1 MRQSRKV
8 LGAARRTIAASLCAA
23 AAISIAG
30 VALAQSPYPTRPIK
44 LIAPFPPGGSSD
56 ILCRLLAQKLTE
68 GFGQTVVVEN
78 RPGASGAIGFEA
90 AAKAPSDGYT
100 IIIGS
105 SSTLA
110 TNPHLFKKLPY
121 DPINDFAPV
130 SLVAT
135 SPQVLVVHPS
145 VKANTVAELIALAKA
160 APGTLNF
167 GSGGKG
173 IQSHISGEMFKT
185 AANIDIVH
193 VPYKGGGQA
202 VADLVTGQIQMVFAD
217 MVPAIPH
224 IRSGRLRALAVT
236 GETRSQAVP
245 DIPTMIEAGV
255 KDYRAELW
263 WAILAPRG
271 TSADIVRRLN
281 GELGRIMRN
290 PDVQAKYTELGV
302 ATVHGTPAQVS
313 EFIKARSVEVG
324 RILKAVGIEP
334 E

>member
-1 MRQSRKV
+1 MSRSNFSSGARQAV
-8 LGAARRTIAASLCAA
+8 FGGIALAA
-23 AAISIAG
+23 ALIATSEP
-30 VALAQSPYPTRPIK
+30 AFAQSAYPSRPIR

-56 ILCRLLAQKLTE
+56 VLCRLLAQKLTE

-90 AAKAPSDGYT
+90 AAKAPNDGYT
-100 IIIGS
+100 IVIGS

-145 VKANTVAELIALAKA
+145 VKAANVAELIALAKA

-173 IQSHISGEMFKT
+173 IQSHISGEMFKS
-185 AANIDIVH
+185 AAGVDIVH

-224 IRSGRLRALAVT
+224 IRSGRLRPLAVT
-236 GETRSQAVP
+236 GAVRSPAVP
-245 DIPTMIEAGV
+245 DVPTMIESGV

-263 WAILAPRG
+263 WAILAPKG
-271 TSADIVRRLN
+271 TAADVVGRLN
-281 GELGRIMRN
+281 AELGRIMKN
-290 PDVQAKYTELGV
+290 PDAQAKYTELGV
-302 ATVHGTPAQVS
+302 ATIHGTPAQVS
-313 EFIKARSVEVG
+313 EFIKARSAEVG
-324 RILKAVGIEP
+324 RILKSVGIEP

>member
-1 MRQSRKV
+1 MTM
-8 LGAARRTIAASLCAA
+8 LH
-23 AAISIAG
+23 AILLPVIAG
-30 VALAQSPYPTRPIK
+30 VAMAVSVAAAAQSAYPSRPIK

-56 ILCRLLAQKLTE
+56 VLCRLLAQKLTE

-90 AAKAPSDGYT
+90 AAKAPNDGYT
-100 IIIGS
+100 IVIGS

-135 SPQVLVVHPS
+135 SPQVLIVHPS

-160 APGTLNF
+160 APGKLNL

-173 IQSHISGEMFKT
+173 IQSHISGEMFKS
-185 AANIDIVH
+185 AVGVDIVH

-236 GETRSQAVP
+236 SETRSPAIP
-245 DIPTMIEAGV
+245 EIPTMIEAGV

-271 TSADIVRRLN
+271 TSAEVVARLN
-281 GELGRIMRN
+281 AELGRIMKI
-290 PDVQAKYTELGV
+290 PDVQAKYQELGV
-302 ATVHGTPAQVS
+302 ATIHGTPAQVS
-313 EFIKARSVEVG
+313 EFIKARSIEVG
-324 RILKAVGIEP
+324 RILRAVGIEP

>member
-1 MRQSRKV
+1 MTM
-8 LGAARRTIAASLCAA
+8 LH
-23 AAISIAG
+23 AILLPVIAG
-30 VALAQSPYPTRPIK
+30 VAMAVSVAAAAQSAYPSRPIK

-56 ILCRLLAQKLTE
+56 VLCRLLAQKLTE

-90 AAKAPSDGYT
+90 AAKAPNDGYT
-100 IIIGS
+100 IVIGS

-135 SPQVLVVHPS
+135 SPQVLIVHPS

-160 APGTLNF
+160 SPGKLNF

-173 IQSHISGEMFKT
+173 IQSHISGEMFKS
-185 AANIDIVH
+185 AVGVDIVH

-236 GETRSQAVP
+236 SETRSPAIP
-245 DIPTMIEAGV
+245 EIPTMIEAGV

-271 TSADIVRRLN
+271 TSAEVVARLN
-281 GELGRIMRN
+281 AELGRIMKI
-290 PDVQAKYTELGV
+290 PDVQAKYQELGV
-302 ATVHGTPAQVS
+302 ATIHGTPAQVS
-313 EFIKARSVEVG
+313 EFIKARSIEVG
-324 RILKAVGIEP
+324 RILRAVGIEP

>member
-1 MRQSRKV
+1 MPNR
-8 LGAARRTIAASLCAA
+8 IACLRPMLLPRLVIASFL
-23 AAISIAG
+23 
-30 VALAQSPYPTRPIK
+30 VAMNATAFAQSSYPSRPIK

-56 ILCRLLAQKLTE
+56 VLCRLLAQKLTE

-90 AAKAPSDGYT
+90 AAKAPNDGYT
-100 IIIGS
+100 IVIGS

-145 VKANTVAELIALAKA
+145 VKAANVAELIALAKA
-160 APGTLNF
+160 APGKLNF

-173 IQSHISGEMFKT
+173 IQSHISGEMFKS
-185 AANIDIVH
+185 AVGIDIVH

-202 VADLVTGQIQMVFAD
+202 VADLVTGQIEMVFAD

-236 GETRSQAVP
+236 GENRSQAIP
-245 DIPTMIEAGV
+245 EIPTMIEAGV

-271 TSADIVRRLN
+271 TSVDVVGRLN
-281 GELGRIMRN
+281 AELGRIMKN
-290 PDVQAKYTELGV
+290 PDVQAKYSELGV
-302 ATVHGTPAQVS
+302 ATIHGTPAQVS

-324 RILKAVGIEP
+324 RILRAVGIEP

>member
-1 MRQSRKV
+1 MSKST
-8 LGAARRTIAASLCAA
+8 RTGRAYRWI
-23 AAISIAG
+23 AAISACATAVMG
-30 VALAQSPYPTRPIK
+30 MSGTVLAQGTYPARPIK

-145 VKANTVAELIALAKA
+145 VKAANVAELIALAKA

-173 IQSHISGEMFKT
+173 IQSHISGEMFKS
-185 AANIDIVH
+185 AVGVDIVH

-236 GETRSQAVP
+236 GDVRSPAVP

-263 WAILAPRG
+263 WAILVPKG
-271 TSADIVRRLN
+271 TPAEIVSRLN
-281 GELGRIMRN
+281 AELGRIMKI

-302 ATVHGTPAQVS
+302 ATVHGSPAQVS

-324 RILKAVGIEP
+324 RILKSVGIEP